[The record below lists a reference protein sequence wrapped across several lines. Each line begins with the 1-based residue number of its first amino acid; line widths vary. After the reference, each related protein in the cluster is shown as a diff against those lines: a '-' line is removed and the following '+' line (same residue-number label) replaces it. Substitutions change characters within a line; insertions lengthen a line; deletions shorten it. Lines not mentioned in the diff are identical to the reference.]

1 LKSKNKEFSIKFW
14 IIRKVIENPLKS
26 ILFPLAFTSIFG
38 LGMTFIV
45 VDDDMLAMLP
55 NNMSSKLSWDAVQDE
70 FGSTESIFIAFG
82 NKDKTIF
89 NKSSFS
95 DLWKLT
101 NELESRPEIKK
112 ITSLSNLPKIE
123 NVDGFL
129 EVHSL
134 QPSEELDD
142 IQINGIKKYV
152 YNNQSI
158 RARSISK
165 DGNYFNIM
173 VQPNDSIAHN
183 VVRDIVVEIGDSLL
197 SKNYEIHYGGTAY
210 ITGSVPGMIKNDIS
224 KLLGVGLVLMS
235 LILLVNIRDLFAVGM
250 IFSVIIQSLIV
261 MAGLMGWVVYLTGS
275 ENFYFTIINSS
286 MPIILLTIANSDGV
300 HVVTK
305 FFKEMRHNGNIK
317 KSIAKS
323 IDTLFVPIFLT
334 SVTTIAAFLT
344 LYFAPINQL
353 MGYGIC
359 LSAGILYA
367 FILSLTFLPAAM
379 SLKRWD
385 LNSKAISQN
394 GYLENI
400 ISKFGKLVISKP
412 KSILVVGMIIM
423 FIGTAGLSLLKVDV
437 NIANFFKEDTDFR
450 KSIDFIDQ
458 EMTGTM
464 DVRIRVEAPIKD
476 PNTLNE
482 MQEMQ
487 TLLNSNPKVT
497 TSYSIVDVVKQMHRI
512 LIDDNPEFE
521 IVPKDEKKVS
531 NLLMMYSM
539 SGDQDDLNTI
549 VDYNYKVGLITAL
562 SRVMSTEEIIQFV
575 KKIEDQVYDFKHIS
589 NASITGMAIVIRD
602 LIYLVIESS
611 VISIF
616 SSVILICLITS
627 IFFKNFSWGFL
638 SIVPLVTAVLIN
650 FGFMGIAGIHLSHVT
665 ALLSS
670 VIIGVGV
677 DFSIHYIYQYR
688 RLIKDKVRNGI
699 SNKVINEV
707 GYPIVLDAASNMSF
721 GALLFSTFIPVQYVG
736 GLMVFAMFSTAFGT
750 LTLLAASVELLKTS
764 YSK

>member
-1 LKSKNKEFSIKFW
+1 
-14 IIRKVIENPLKS
+14 
-26 ILFPLAFTSIFG
+26 
-38 LGMTFIV
+38 MTFIV

-89 NKSSFS
+89 NKSTFS
-95 DLWKLT
+95 YLWKLT
-101 NELESRPEIKK
+101 NELESQPEIKK
-112 ITSLSNLPKIE
+112 VTSLSNLPKIE
-123 NVDGFL
+123 NVDDFL

-134 QPSEELDD
+134 QPSEELDA
-142 IQINGIKKYV
+142 IQINEIKKYL
-152 YNNQSI
+152 YDNQSI

-165 DGNYFNIM
+165 DGDYFNIM

-183 VVRDIVVEIGDSLL
+183 IVRDIVVEIGDSLL

-305 FFKEMRHNGNIK
+305 FFKEMRGSGDTK

-323 IDTLFVPIFLT
+323 IDTLFAPIFLT
-334 SVTTIAAFLT
+334 SITTIAAFLA

-379 SLKRWD
+379 SLKKWN
-385 LNSKAISQN
+385 LNSNAISQN
-394 GYLENI
+394 GHLENI
-400 ISKFGKLVISKP
+400 IAKFGKLVISKP
-412 KSILVVGMIIM
+412 KLILVVGMIIM
-423 FIGTAGLSLLKVDV
+423 FVGTAGLSALKVDV
-437 NIANFFKEDTDFR
+437 NIANFFKEGTDFR
-450 KSIDFIDQ
+450 NSIDFIDQ

-464 DVRIRVEAPIKD
+464 DVRIRVEAPVKD

-482 MQEMQ
+482 IQNMQK
-487 TLLNSNPKVT
+487 LLNSNPKVT

-512 LIDDNPEFE
+512 FMDDNPEFE

-531 NLLMMYSM
+531 NLLMMYSI

-575 KKIEDQVYDFKHIS
+575 KKIEDQVFSFKHIS
-589 NASITGMAIVIRD
+589 NTSITGMAIVIRD

-611 VISIF
+611 IISIF
-616 SSVILICLITS
+616 SSIILICLITS

-638 SIVPLVTAVLIN
+638 SIVPLVAAILIN

-688 RLIKDKVRNGI
+688 RLIKDKFRNGI

>member
-1 LKSKNKEFSIKFW
+1 
-14 IIRKVIENPLKS
+14 
-26 ILFPLAFTSIFG
+26 
-38 LGMTFIV
+38 MTFIV

-82 NKDKTIF
+82 YKDKTIF

-531 NLLMMYSM
+531 NLLMMYSI

>member
-1 LKSKNKEFSIKFW
+1 
-14 IIRKVIENPLKS
+14 
-26 ILFPLAFTSIFG
+26 
-38 LGMTFIV
+38 MTFIV

-531 NLLMMYSM
+531 NLLMMYSI

-688 RLIKDKVRNGI
+688 RLIKDKVRNRI

>member
-1 LKSKNKEFSIKFW
+1 
-14 IIRKVIENPLKS
+14 
-26 ILFPLAFTSIFG
+26 
-38 LGMTFIV
+38 MTFIV

-367 FILSLTFLPAAM
+367 FILSLTFLPAAL
-379 SLKRWD
+379 SIKKWN
-385 LNSKAISQN
+385 LNSNAILQN
-394 GYLENI
+394 GHLENI

-531 NLLMMYSM
+531 NLLMMYSI

-688 RLIKDKVRNGI
+688 RLIKDKVRNRI

>member
-1 LKSKNKEFSIKFW
+1 
-14 IIRKVIENPLKS
+14 
-26 ILFPLAFTSIFG
+26 
-38 LGMTFIV
+38 MTFIV

-82 NKDKTIF
+82 YKDKTIF

-531 NLLMMYSM
+531 NLLMMYSI
-539 SGDQDDLNTI
+539 SGNQDDLNTI

-562 SRVMSTEEIIQFV
+562 SRVMSTEEIIEFV
-575 KKIEDQVYDFKHIS
+575 RKIEDQVYNFKHIS

-638 SIVPLVTAVLIN
+638 SIVPLVGAVLIN

>member
-14 IIRKVIENPLKS
+14 ITRKVIENPLKS

-531 NLLMMYSM
+531 NLLMMYSI

-688 RLIKDKVRNGI
+688 RLIKDKVRNRI

>member
-14 IIRKVIENPLKS
+14 ITRKVIENPLKS

-531 NLLMMYSM
+531 NLLMMYSI

>member
-1 LKSKNKEFSIKFW
+1 MKSKNKEFSIKFW
-14 IIRKVIENPLKS
+14 ITRKVIENPLKS

-82 NKDKTIF
+82 YKDKTIF

-531 NLLMMYSM
+531 NLLMMYSI

-688 RLIKDKVRNGI
+688 RLINDKVRNGI

>member
-1 LKSKNKEFSIKFW
+1 
-14 IIRKVIENPLKS
+14 
-26 ILFPLAFTSIFG
+26 
-38 LGMTFIV
+38 MTFIV

-82 NKDKTIF
+82 IKDKTIF

-101 NELESRPEIKK
+101 NELESRPGIKK
-112 ITSLSNLPKIE
+112 VTSLSNLPKIE
-123 NVDGFL
+123 NVDDFL

-134 QPSEELDD
+134 QPSEELDA
-142 IQINGIKKYV
+142 IQINEIKKYV

-165 DGNYFNIM
+165 DGDYFNIM

-305 FFKEMRHNGNIK
+305 FFKEMRRCGNTK

-323 IDTLFVPIFLT
+323 IDILFVPIFLT
-334 SVTTIAAFLT
+334 SITTIAAFLA

-353 MGYGIC
+353 MGYGVC

-379 SLKRWD
+379 SLKKWN
-385 LNSKAISQN
+385 LNSNAISQN
-394 GYLENI
+394 GHLENI
-400 ISKFGKLVISKP
+400 IAKFGKLVISKP
-412 KSILVVGMIIM
+412 KLILVVGMIIM
-423 FIGTAGLSLLKVDV
+423 FVGTAGLSALKVDV
-437 NIANFFKEDTDFR
+437 NIANFFKEGTDFR

-482 MQEMQ
+482 IQEMQ
-487 TLLNSNPKVT
+487 KLLNSNPKVT

-512 LIDDNPEFE
+512 FMDDNPEFE

-531 NLLMMYSM
+531 NLLMMYSI

-549 VDYNYKVGLITAL
+549 ADYNYKVGLITAL

-575 KKIEDQVYDFKHIS
+575 KKIEDQVYNFKHIS
-589 NASITGMAIVIRD
+589 NTSITGMAIVIRD

-611 VISIF
+611 LISIF
-616 SSVILICLITS
+616 SSIILICLITS

-688 RLIKDKVRNGI
+688 RLIKDKFRNGI

>member
-1 LKSKNKEFSIKFW
+1 
-14 IIRKVIENPLKS
+14 
-26 ILFPLAFTSIFG
+26 
-38 LGMTFIV
+38 MTFIV

-82 NKDKTIF
+82 NTDKTIF

-101 NELESRPEIKK
+101 NELESQPEIKK
-112 ITSLSNLPKIE
+112 VTSLSNLPKIE
-123 NVDGFL
+123 NVDDFL

-134 QPSEELDD
+134 QPSEELDA
-142 IQINGIKKYV
+142 IQINEIKKYL
-152 YNNQSI
+152 YDNQSI

-165 DGNYFNIM
+165 DGDYFNIM

-305 FFKEMRHNGNIK
+305 FFKEMRGSGNTK

-323 IDTLFVPIFLT
+323 IDTLFAPIFLT
-334 SVTTIAAFLT
+334 SITTIAAFLA

-379 SLKRWD
+379 SLKKWN
-385 LNSKAISQN
+385 LNSNAISQN
-394 GYLENI
+394 GHLENI
-400 ISKFGKLVISKP
+400 IAKFGKLVISKP
-412 KSILVVGMIIM
+412 KLILVVGMIIM
-423 FIGTAGLSLLKVDV
+423 FVGTAGLSALKVDV
-437 NIANFFKEDTDFR
+437 NIANFFKEGTDFR
-450 KSIDFIDQ
+450 NSIDFIDQ

-464 DVRIRVEAPIKD
+464 DVRIRVEAPVKD

-482 MQEMQ
+482 IQNMQKV
-487 TLLNSNPKVT
+487 LNSNPKVT

-512 LIDDNPEFE
+512 FMDDNPEFE

-531 NLLMMYSM
+531 NLLMMYSI

-575 KKIEDQVYDFKHIS
+575 KKIEDQVYSFKHIS
-589 NASITGMAIVIRD
+589 NTSITGMAIVIRD

-611 VISIF
+611 IISIF
-616 SSVILICLITS
+616 SSIILICLITS

-688 RLIKDKVRNGI
+688 RLLKDKVRNGT

>member
-1 LKSKNKEFSIKFW
+1 LTSKNKEFSIKFW
-14 IIRKVIENPLKS
+14 ITKKVIENPLKS

-82 NKDKTIF
+82 IKDKTIF

-101 NELESRPEIKK
+101 NELESRPGIKK
-112 ITSLSNLPKIE
+112 VTSLSNLPKIE
-123 NVDGFL
+123 NVDDFL

-134 QPSEELDD
+134 QPSEELDA
-142 IQINGIKKYV
+142 IQINEIKKYV

-165 DGNYFNIM
+165 DGDYFNIM

-305 FFKEMRHNGNIK
+305 FFKEMRRCGNTK

-323 IDTLFVPIFLT
+323 IDILFVPIFLT
-334 SVTTIAAFLT
+334 SITTIAAFLA

-353 MGYGIC
+353 MGYGVC

-379 SLKRWD
+379 SLKKWN
-385 LNSKAISQN
+385 LNSNAISQN
-394 GYLENI
+394 GHLENI
-400 ISKFGKLVISKP
+400 IAKFGKLVISKP
-412 KSILVVGMIIM
+412 KLILVVGMIIM
-423 FIGTAGLSLLKVDV
+423 FVGTAGLSALKVDV
-437 NIANFFKEDTDFR
+437 NIANFFKEGTDFR

-482 MQEMQ
+482 IQEMQ
-487 TLLNSNPKVT
+487 KLLNSNPKVT

-512 LIDDNPEFE
+512 FMDDNPEFE
-521 IVPKDEKKVS
+521 TVPKDEKKVS
-531 NLLMMYSM
+531 NLLMMYSI

-549 VDYNYKVGLITAL
+549 ADYNYKVGLITAL

-575 KKIEDQVYDFKHIS
+575 KKIEDQVYNFKHIS
-589 NASITGMAIVIRD
+589 NTSITGMAIVIRD

-611 VISIF
+611 LISIF
-616 SSVILICLITS
+616 SSIILICLITS

-677 DFSIHYIYQYR
+677 DFSIHYVYQYR

>member
-1 LKSKNKEFSIKFW
+1 
-14 IIRKVIENPLKS
+14 
-26 ILFPLAFTSIFG
+26 
-38 LGMTFIV
+38 MTFIV

-521 IVPKDEKKVS
+521 IVPKHEKKVS
-531 NLLMMYSM
+531 NLLMMYSI

>member
-1 LKSKNKEFSIKFW
+1 
-14 IIRKVIENPLKS
+14 
-26 ILFPLAFTSIFG
+26 
-38 LGMTFIV
+38 MTFIV

-482 MQEMQ
+482 MQDMQ

-531 NLLMMYSM
+531 NLLMMYSI

>member
-1 LKSKNKEFSIKFW
+1 
-14 IIRKVIENPLKS
+14 
-26 ILFPLAFTSIFG
+26 
-38 LGMTFIV
+38 MTFIV

-82 NKDKTIF
+82 NTDKTIF

-101 NELESRPEIKK
+101 NELESQPEIKK
-112 ITSLSNLPKIE
+112 VTSLSNLPKIE
-123 NVDGFL
+123 NVDDFL

-134 QPSEELDD
+134 QPSEELDA
-142 IQINGIKKYV
+142 IQINEIKKYL
-152 YNNQSI
+152 YDNQSI

-165 DGNYFNIM
+165 DGDYFNIM

-183 VVRDIVVEIGDSLL
+183 VVRDIIVEIGDSLL

-305 FFKEMRHNGNIK
+305 FFKEMRGSGNTK

-323 IDTLFVPIFLT
+323 IDTLFAPIFLT
-334 SVTTIAAFLT
+334 SITTIAAFLA

-379 SLKRWD
+379 SLKKWN
-385 LNSKAISQN
+385 LNSNAISQN
-394 GYLENI
+394 GHLENI
-400 ISKFGKLVISKP
+400 IAKFGKLVISKP
-412 KSILVVGMIIM
+412 KLILVVGMIIM
-423 FIGTAGLSLLKVDV
+423 FVGTAGLSALKVDV
-437 NIANFFKEDTDFR
+437 NIANFFKEGTDFR
-450 KSIDFIDQ
+450 NSIDFIDQ

-464 DVRIRVEAPIKD
+464 DVRIRVEAPVKD

-482 MQEMQ
+482 IQNMQKV
-487 TLLNSNPKVT
+487 LNSNPKVT

-512 LIDDNPEFE
+512 FMDDNPEFE

-531 NLLMMYSM
+531 NLLMMYSI

-575 KKIEDQVYDFKHIS
+575 KKIEDQVYSFKHIS
-589 NASITGMAIVIRD
+589 NTSITGMAIVIRD

-611 VISIF
+611 IISIF
-616 SSVILICLITS
+616 SSIILICLIAS

-638 SIVPLVTAVLIN
+638 SIVPLVAAVLIN

-688 RLIKDKVRNGI
+688 RLLKDKVRNGT

>member
-14 IIRKVIENPLKS
+14 ITRKVIENPLKS

-82 NKDKTIF
+82 YKDKTIF

-531 NLLMMYSM
+531 NLLMMYSI

-688 RLIKDKVRNGI
+688 RLIKDKVRNRI

>member
-1 LKSKNKEFSIKFW
+1 
-14 IIRKVIENPLKS
+14 
-26 ILFPLAFTSIFG
+26 
-38 LGMTFIV
+38 
-45 VDDDMLAMLP
+45 
-55 NNMSSKLSWDAVQDE
+55 
-70 FGSTESIFIAFG
+70 
-82 NKDKTIF
+82 
-89 NKSSFS
+89 
-95 DLWKLT
+95 
-101 NELESRPEIKK
+101 
-112 ITSLSNLPKIE
+112 
-123 NVDGFL
+123 
-129 EVHSL
+129 
-134 QPSEELDD
+134 
-142 IQINGIKKYV
+142 
-152 YNNQSI
+152 
-158 RARSISK
+158 
-165 DGNYFNIM
+165 M

-183 VVRDIVVEIGDSLL
+183 VVRDIIVEIGDSLL

-305 FFKEMRHNGNIK
+305 FFKEMRGSGNTK

-323 IDTLFVPIFLT
+323 IDTLFAPIFLT
-334 SVTTIAAFLT
+334 SITTIAAFLA

-367 FILSLTFLPAAM
+367 FILSLTFLPAAL
-379 SLKRWD
+379 SIKKWN
-385 LNSKAISQN
+385 LNSNAISQN
-394 GYLENI
+394 GHLENI
-400 ISKFGKLVISKP
+400 IAKFGKLVISKP
-412 KSILVVGMIIM
+412 KLILVVGMTIM
-423 FIGTAGLSLLKVDV
+423 FVGTAGLSALKVDV
-437 NIANFFKEDTDFR
+437 NIANFFKEGTEFR
-450 KSIDFIDQ
+450 NSIDFIDQ

-464 DVRIRVEAPIKD
+464 DVRIRVEAPVKD
-476 PNTLNE
+476 PKTLNE
-482 MQEMQ
+482 IQDMQK
-487 TLLNSNPKVT
+487 LLNSNPKVT

-512 LIDDNPEFE
+512 FMDDNPEFE

-531 NLLMMYSM
+531 NLLMMYSI

-575 KKIEDQVYDFKHIS
+575 KKIEDQVYNFKHIS

-611 VISIF
+611 IISIF
-616 SSVILICLITS
+616 SSIILICLITS

-638 SIVPLVTAVLIN
+638 SIVPLVGAVLIN

-688 RLIKDKVRNGI
+688 RLLKDKVRDGT

>member
-1 LKSKNKEFSIKFW
+1 
-14 IIRKVIENPLKS
+14 
-26 ILFPLAFTSIFG
+26 
-38 LGMTFIV
+38 MTFIV

-55 NNMSSKLSWDAVQDE
+55 DNMSSKLSWDAVQNE

-101 NELESRPEIKK
+101 NALESRAEIEKV
-112 ITSLSNLPKIE
+112 TSIANLPKIE
-123 NVDGFL
+123 NVDDFL

-134 QPSEELDD
+134 QPSEEIDD
-142 IQINGIKKYV
+142 IQINEIKKYV

-165 DGNYFNIM
+165 DGDYFNIM

-197 SKNYEIHYGGTAY
+197 SKNYEIYYGGTAY

-224 KLLGVGLVLMS
+224 KLIGVGLVLMS

-334 SVTTIAAFLT
+334 SVTTIAAFLA

-423 FIGTAGLSLLKVDV
+423 FIGTAGLSALKVDV
-437 NIANFFKEDTDFR
+437 NIANFFKEGTDFR
-450 KSIDFIDQ
+450 NSIDFIDQ

-464 DVRIRVEAPIKD
+464 DVRIRVEASIKD

-487 TLLNSNPKVT
+487 KLLNSNPEVT

-512 LIDDNPEFE
+512 FMDDNPEFE

-531 NLLMMYSM
+531 NLLMMYSI

-575 KKIEDQVYDFKHIS
+575 KKIEDQAYNFKHIS
-589 NASITGMAIVIRD
+589 NTSITGMAIVVRD

-611 VISIF
+611 IISIF
-616 SSVILICLITS
+616 SSIILICLITS
-627 IFFKNFSWGFL
+627 IFFKNFSWGLL

-688 RLIKDKVRNGI
+688 RLLKDKVRNGI

-764 YSK
+764 YSR

>member
-1 LKSKNKEFSIKFW
+1 
-14 IIRKVIENPLKS
+14 
-26 ILFPLAFTSIFG
+26 
-38 LGMTFIV
+38 MTFIV

-82 NKDKTIF
+82 YKDKTIF

-334 SVTTIAAFLT
+334 SVTTIAAFLA

-531 NLLMMYSM
+531 NLLMMYSI

-688 RLIKDKVRNGI
+688 RLIKDKVRNRI

>member
-1 LKSKNKEFSIKFW
+1 
-14 IIRKVIENPLKS
+14 
-26 ILFPLAFTSIFG
+26 
-38 LGMTFIV
+38 MTFIV

-82 NKDKTIF
+82 NTDKTIF

-101 NELESRPEIKK
+101 NELESQPEIKK
-112 ITSLSNLPKIE
+112 VTSLSNLPKIE
-123 NVDGFL
+123 NVDDFL

-134 QPSEELDD
+134 QPSEELDA
-142 IQINGIKKYV
+142 IQINEIKKYL
-152 YNNQSI
+152 YDNQSI

-165 DGNYFNIM
+165 DGDYFNIM

-305 FFKEMRHNGNIK
+305 FFKEMRGSGNTK

-323 IDTLFVPIFLT
+323 IDTLFAPIFLT
-334 SVTTIAAFLT
+334 SITTIAAFLA

-379 SLKRWD
+379 SLKKWN
-385 LNSKAISQN
+385 LNSNAISQN
-394 GYLENI
+394 GHLENI
-400 ISKFGKLVISKP
+400 IAKFGKLVISKP
-412 KSILVVGMIIM
+412 KLILVVGMIIM
-423 FIGTAGLSLLKVDV
+423 FVGTAGLSALKVDV
-437 NIANFFKEDTDFR
+437 NIANFFKEGTDFR
-450 KSIDFIDQ
+450 NSIDFIDQ

-482 MQEMQ
+482 IQEMQ
-487 TLLNSNPKVT
+487 KLLNSNPKVT

-512 LIDDNPEFE
+512 FMDDSPEFE

-531 NLLMMYSM
+531 NLLMMYSI

-575 KKIEDQVYDFKHIS
+575 KKIEDQVYNFKHIS

-611 VISIF
+611 IISIF
-616 SSVILICLITS
+616 SSIILICLITS

-638 SIVPLVTAVLIN
+638 SIVPLVGAVLIN

-688 RLIKDKVRNGI
+688 RLLKDKVRNGT

>member
-1 LKSKNKEFSIKFW
+1 
-14 IIRKVIENPLKS
+14 
-26 ILFPLAFTSIFG
+26 
-38 LGMTFIV
+38 MTFIV

-89 NKSSFS
+89 NKSTFS

-101 NELESRPEIKK
+101 NELESQPEIKK
-112 ITSLSNLPKIE
+112 VTSLSNLPKIE
-123 NVDGFL
+123 NVDDFL

-142 IQINGIKKYV
+142 LQINEIKKYV

-165 DGNYFNIM
+165 DGDYFNIM

-183 VVRDIVVEIGDSLL
+183 IVRDIVVEIGDSLL

-305 FFKEMRHNGNIK
+305 FFKEMRGSGNTK

-323 IDTLFVPIFLT
+323 IDTLFAPIFLT
-334 SVTTIAAFLT
+334 SITTIAAFLA

-379 SLKRWD
+379 LLKKWN
-385 LNSKAISQN
+385 LNSNAISQN
-394 GYLENI
+394 GHLENI
-400 ISKFGKLVISKP
+400 IAKFGKLVISKP
-412 KSILVVGMIIM
+412 KLILVVGMIIM
-423 FIGTAGLSLLKVDV
+423 FVGAAGLSALKVDV
-437 NIANFFKEDTDFR
+437 NIANFFKEGTDFR
-450 KSIDFIDQ
+450 NSIDFIDQ

-464 DVRIRVEAPIKD
+464 DVRIRVEAPVKD

-482 MQEMQ
+482 IQNMQK
-487 TLLNSNPKVT
+487 LLNSNPKVT

-512 LIDDNPEFE
+512 FMDDSPEFE
-521 IVPKDEKKVS
+521 IIPKDEKKVS
-531 NLLMMYSM
+531 NLLMMYSI

-575 KKIEDQVYDFKHIS
+575 KKIEDQVYNFKHIS

-611 VISIF
+611 IISIF
-616 SSVILICLITS
+616 SSIILICLITS

-638 SIVPLVTAVLIN
+638 SIVPLVGAVLIN

-688 RLIKDKVRNGI
+688 RLLKDKVRNGT

>member
-1 LKSKNKEFSIKFW
+1 
-14 IIRKVIENPLKS
+14 
-26 ILFPLAFTSIFG
+26 
-38 LGMTFIV
+38 MTFIV

-82 NKDKTIF
+82 IKDKTIF

-101 NELESRPEIKK
+101 NELESRPGIKK
-112 ITSLSNLPKIE
+112 VTSLSNLPKIE
-123 NVDGFL
+123 NVVDFL

-134 QPSEELDD
+134 QPSEELDA
-142 IQINGIKKYV
+142 IQINEIKKYV

-165 DGNYFNIM
+165 DGDYFNIM

-305 FFKEMRHNGNIK
+305 FFKEMRRCGNTK

-323 IDTLFVPIFLT
+323 IDILFVPIFLT
-334 SVTTIAAFLT
+334 SITTIAAFLA

-353 MGYGIC
+353 MGYGVC

-379 SLKRWD
+379 SLKKWN

-394 GYLENI
+394 GYLEDI

-412 KSILVVGMIIM
+412 KLILVVGMIIM
-423 FIGTAGLSLLKVDV
+423 FVGTAGLSALKVDV
-437 NIANFFKEDTDFR
+437 NIANFFKEGTDFR

-482 MQEMQ
+482 IQEMQ
-487 TLLNSNPKVT
+487 KLLNSNPKVT

-512 LIDDNPEFE
+512 FMDDNPEFE
-521 IVPKDEKKVS
+521 TVPKDEKKVS
-531 NLLMMYSM
+531 NLLMMYSI

-575 KKIEDQVYDFKHIS
+575 KKIEDQVYSFKHIS
-589 NASITGMAIVIRD
+589 NTSITGMAIVIRD

-611 VISIF
+611 LISIF
-616 SSVILICLITS
+616 SSIILICLITS

-677 DFSIHYIYQYR
+677 DFSIHYVYQYR

>member
-1 LKSKNKEFSIKFW
+1 
-14 IIRKVIENPLKS
+14 
-26 ILFPLAFTSIFG
+26 
-38 LGMTFIV
+38 MTFIV

-101 NELESRPEIKK
+101 NELESQPEIKK
-112 ITSLSNLPKIE
+112 VTSLSNLPKIE
-123 NVDGFL
+123 NVDDFL

-134 QPSEELDD
+134 QPSKELDT
-142 IQINGIKKYV
+142 IQINEIKKYV

-165 DGNYFNIM
+165 DGDYFNIM

-183 VVRDIVVEIGDSLL
+183 VVRDIIVEIGDSLL

-210 ITGSVPGMIKNDIS
+210 ITGSVPGMIKTDIS
-224 KLLGVGLVLMS
+224 KLLVVGLVLMS

-305 FFKEMRHNGNIK
+305 FFKEMRGSGNTK

-323 IDTLFVPIFLT
+323 IDTLFAPIFLT
-334 SVTTIAAFLT
+334 SITTIAAFLA

-367 FILSLTFLPAAM
+367 FILSLTFLPAAL
-379 SLKRWD
+379 SIKKWN
-385 LNSKAISQN
+385 LNSNAISQN
-394 GYLENI
+394 GHLENI
-400 ISKFGKLVISKP
+400 IAKFGKLVIAKP
-412 KSILVVGMIIM
+412 KLILVVGMIIM
-423 FIGTAGLSLLKVDV
+423 FVGTAGLSALKVDV
-437 NIANFFKEDTDFR
+437 NIANFFKEGTDFR
-450 KSIDFIDQ
+450 NSIDFIDQ

-464 DVRIRVEAPIKD
+464 DVRIRVEALVKD
-476 PNTLNE
+476 PKTLNE
-482 MQEMQ
+482 IQDMQK
-487 TLLNSNPKVT
+487 LLNSNPKVT

-512 LIDDNPEFE
+512 FMDDNPEFE

-531 NLLMMYSM
+531 NLLMMYSI

-575 KKIEDQVYDFKHIS
+575 KKIEDQVYSFKHIS
-589 NASITGMAIVIRD
+589 NTSITGMAIVIRD

-611 VISIF
+611 IISIF
-616 SSVILICLITS
+616 SSIILICLITS
-627 IFFKNFSWGFL
+627 MFFKNFSWGFF
-638 SIVPLVTAVLIN
+638 SIVPLVAAVLIN

-688 RLIKDKVRNGI
+688 RLIKDKFRNGI

-750 LTLLAASVELLKTS
+750 LTLLAASIELLKTS

>member
-1 LKSKNKEFSIKFW
+1 
-14 IIRKVIENPLKS
+14 
-26 ILFPLAFTSIFG
+26 
-38 LGMTFIV
+38 MTFIV
-45 VDDDMLAMLP
+45 IDDDMLAMLP

-89 NKSSFS
+89 NKSTFS

-101 NELESRPEIKK
+101 NELESQPEIKK
-112 ITSLSNLPKIE
+112 VTSLSNLPKIE
-123 NVDGFL
+123 NVDDFL

-142 IQINGIKKYV
+142 RQINEIKKYV

-165 DGNYFNIM
+165 DGDYFNIM

-183 VVRDIVVEIGDSLL
+183 IIRDIVVEIGDSLL

-305 FFKEMRHNGNIK
+305 FFKEMRGSGNTK
-317 KSIAKS
+317 KSVAKS
-323 IDTLFVPIFLT
+323 IDTLFAPIFLT
-334 SVTTIAAFLT
+334 SITTIAAFLA

-379 SLKRWD
+379 SLKKWN
-385 LNSKAISQN
+385 LNSNAISQN
-394 GYLENI
+394 GHLENI
-400 ISKFGKLVISKP
+400 IAKFGKLVISKP
-412 KSILVVGMIIM
+412 KLIFVVGMIIM
-423 FIGTAGLSLLKVDV
+423 FVGTAGLSALKVDV
-437 NIANFFKEDTDFR
+437 NIANFFKEGTDFR
-450 KSIDFIDQ
+450 NSIDFIDQ

-464 DVRIRVEAPIKD
+464 DVRIRVEAPVKD

-482 MQEMQ
+482 IQNMQK
-487 TLLNSNPKVT
+487 LLNSNPKVT

-512 LIDDNPEFE
+512 FMDDNPEFE

-531 NLLMMYSM
+531 NLLMMYSI

-575 KKIEDQVYDFKHIS
+575 KKIEDQVYNFKHIS

-611 VISIF
+611 IISIF
-616 SSVILICLITS
+616 SSIILICLITS

-638 SIVPLVTAVLIN
+638 SIVPIVSAVLIN

-688 RLIKDKVRNGI
+688 RLLKDKVINGT

>member
-82 NKDKTIF
+82 YKDKTIF

-531 NLLMMYSM
+531 NLLMMYSI

-688 RLIKDKVRNGI
+688 RLIKDKVRNRI

>member
-1 LKSKNKEFSIKFW
+1 
-14 IIRKVIENPLKS
+14 
-26 ILFPLAFTSIFG
+26 
-38 LGMTFIV
+38 MTFIV

-82 NKDKTIF
+82 YKDKTIF

-134 QPSEELDD
+134 QPSEGLDD

-531 NLLMMYSM
+531 NLLMMYSI

>member
-1 LKSKNKEFSIKFW
+1 
-14 IIRKVIENPLKS
+14 
-26 ILFPLAFTSIFG
+26 
-38 LGMTFIV
+38 MTFIV

-101 NELESRPEIKK
+101 NELESQPEIKK
-112 ITSLSNLPKIE
+112 VTSLSNLPKIE
-123 NVDGFL
+123 NVDDFL

-134 QPSEELDD
+134 QPSEELDA
-142 IQINGIKKYV
+142 IQINEIKKYL
-152 YNNQSI
+152 YDNQSI

-165 DGNYFNIM
+165 DGDYFNIM

-183 VVRDIVVEIGDSLL
+183 IVRDIVVEIGDSLL

-305 FFKEMRHNGNIK
+305 FFKEMRGSGNTK

-323 IDTLFVPIFLT
+323 IDTLFAPIFLT
-334 SVTTIAAFLT
+334 SITTIAAFLA

-379 SLKRWD
+379 SLKKWN
-385 LNSKAISQN
+385 LNSNAISQN
-394 GYLENI
+394 GHLENI
-400 ISKFGKLVISKP
+400 IAKFGKLVISKP
-412 KSILVVGMIIM
+412 KLILVVGMIIM
-423 FIGTAGLSLLKVDV
+423 FVGTAGLSALKVDV
-437 NIANFFKEDTDFR
+437 NIANFFKEGTDFR
-450 KSIDFIDQ
+450 NSIDFIDQ

-464 DVRIRVEAPIKD
+464 DVRIRVEAPVKD

-482 MQEMQ
+482 IQNMQK
-487 TLLNSNPKVT
+487 LLNSNPKVT

-512 LIDDNPEFE
+512 FMDDNPEFE

-531 NLLMMYSM
+531 NLLMMYSI

-575 KKIEDQVYDFKHIS
+575 KKIEDQVYSFKHIS
-589 NASITGMAIVIRD
+589 NTSITGMAIVIRD

-611 VISIF
+611 IISIF
-616 SSVILICLITS
+616 SSIILICLITS

-638 SIVPLVTAVLIN
+638 SIVPLVAAVLIN

-688 RLIKDKVRNGI
+688 RLLKDKVRNGT

>member
-1 LKSKNKEFSIKFW
+1 
-14 IIRKVIENPLKS
+14 
-26 ILFPLAFTSIFG
+26 
-38 LGMTFIV
+38 MTFIV

-89 NKSSFS
+89 NKSTFS

-101 NELESRPEIKK
+101 NELESQPEIKK
-112 ITSLSNLPKIE
+112 VTSLSNLPKIE
-123 NVDGFL
+123 NVDDFL

-142 IQINGIKKYV
+142 LQINEIKKYV

-165 DGNYFNIM
+165 DGDYFNIM

-197 SKNYEIHYGGTAY
+197 SKNYEIYYGGTAY

-224 KLLGVGLVLMS
+224 KLLGFGLVLMS

-305 FFKEMRHNGNIK
+305 FFKEMRGSGDTK
-317 KSIAKS
+317 KSITKS
-323 IDTLFVPIFLT
+323 IDNLFVPIFLT
-334 SVTTIAAFLT
+334 SITTITAFLA

-394 GYLENI
+394 GYLEDI

-423 FIGTAGLSLLKVDV
+423 FIGTAGLSALKVDV
-437 NIANFFKEDTDFR
+437 NIANFFKEGTDFR
-450 KSIDFIDQ
+450 NSIDFIDQ

-482 MQEMQ
+482 MQKMQ
-487 TLLNSNPKVT
+487 KLLNSNPKVT

-512 LIDDNPEFE
+512 FMDNNSEFE
-521 IVPKDEKKVS
+521 IVPEDEKKIS
-531 NLLMMYSM
+531 NLLMMYSI
-539 SGDQDDLNTI
+539 SGDQDDLNAI

-562 SRVMSTEEIIQFV
+562 SRVMSTEEIIEFV
-575 KKIEDQVYDFKHIS
+575 RKIEDQVYNFKYIS

-611 VISIF
+611 IISIF
-616 SSVILICLITS
+616 SSIILICIITS
-627 IFFKNFSWGFL
+627 MFFKNFSWGFL

-688 RLIKDKVRNGI
+688 RLLKDKVRNGT

-707 GYPIVLDAASNMSF
+707 GYPIVLDSASNMSF

-750 LTLLAASVELLKTS
+750 LTLLAASVELLKNS

>member
-1 LKSKNKEFSIKFW
+1 
-14 IIRKVIENPLKS
+14 
-26 ILFPLAFTSIFG
+26 
-38 LGMTFIV
+38 MTFIV

-82 NKDKTIF
+82 YKDKTIF

-512 LIDDNPEFE
+512 FMDDNPEFE
-521 IVPKDEKKVS
+521 TVPKDEKKVS
-531 NLLMMYSM
+531 NLLMMYSI

>member
-1 LKSKNKEFSIKFW
+1 
-14 IIRKVIENPLKS
+14 
-26 ILFPLAFTSIFG
+26 
-38 LGMTFIV
+38 MTFIV

-101 NELESRPEIKK
+101 NELESQPEIKK
-112 ITSLSNLPKIE
+112 VTSLSNLPKIE
-123 NVDGFL
+123 NVDDFL

-134 QPSEELDD
+134 QPSEELDA
-142 IQINGIKKYV
+142 IQINEIKKYV
-152 YNNQSI
+152 YDNQSI

-165 DGNYFNIM
+165 DGDYFNIM

-183 VVRDIVVEIGDSLL
+183 IVRDIVVEIGDSLL

-305 FFKEMRHNGNIK
+305 FFKEMRGSGNTK

-323 IDTLFVPIFLT
+323 IDTLFAPIFLT
-334 SVTTIAAFLT
+334 SITTIAAFLA

-379 SLKRWD
+379 SLKKWN
-385 LNSKAISQN
+385 LNSNAISQN
-394 GYLENI
+394 GHLENI
-400 ISKFGKLVISKP
+400 IAKFGKLVISKP
-412 KSILVVGMIIM
+412 KLILVVGMIIM
-423 FIGTAGLSLLKVDV
+423 FVGTAGLSALKVDV

-450 KSIDFIDQ
+450 NSIDFIDQ

-464 DVRIRVEAPIKD
+464 DVRIRVEAPVKD

-482 MQEMQ
+482 IQNMQK
-487 TLLNSNPKVT
+487 LLNSNPKVT

-512 LIDDNPEFE
+512 FMDDNPEFE

-531 NLLMMYSM
+531 NLLMMYSI

-575 KKIEDQVYDFKHIS
+575 KKIEDQVYSFKHIS
-589 NASITGMAIVIRD
+589 NTSITGMAIVIRD

-611 VISIF
+611 IISIF
-616 SSVILICLITS
+616 SSIILICLITS

-638 SIVPLVTAVLIN
+638 SIVPLVAAVLIN

-688 RLIKDKVRNGI
+688 RLLKDNVRNGT

-750 LTLLAASVELLKTS
+750 LTLLAASIELLKTS

>member
-1 LKSKNKEFSIKFW
+1 
-14 IIRKVIENPLKS
+14 
-26 ILFPLAFTSIFG
+26 
-38 LGMTFIV
+38 MTFIV

-82 NKDKTIF
+82 YKDKTIF

-531 NLLMMYSM
+531 NLLMMYSI

-575 KKIEDQVYDFKHIS
+575 KKIEDQLYDFKHIS

-688 RLIKDKVRNGI
+688 RLIKDKVRNRI

>member
-82 NKDKTIF
+82 YKDKTIF

-334 SVTTIAAFLT
+334 SVTTIAAFLA

-531 NLLMMYSM
+531 NLLMMYSI

>member
-1 LKSKNKEFSIKFW
+1 
-14 IIRKVIENPLKS
+14 
-26 ILFPLAFTSIFG
+26 
-38 LGMTFIV
+38 MTFIV

-82 NKDKTIF
+82 YKDKTIF

-531 NLLMMYSM
+531 NLLMMYSI

-688 RLIKDKVRNGI
+688 RLIKDKVRNRI

>member
-1 LKSKNKEFSIKFW
+1 
-14 IIRKVIENPLKS
+14 
-26 ILFPLAFTSIFG
+26 
-38 LGMTFIV
+38 MTFIV

-82 NKDKTIF
+82 NKDKSIF

-531 NLLMMYSM
+531 NLLMMYSI

>member
-14 IIRKVIENPLKS
+14 ITRKVIENPLKS

-531 NLLMMYSM
+531 NLLMMYSI

-575 KKIEDQVYDFKHIS
+575 KKIEEQVYDFKHIS

>member
-1 LKSKNKEFSIKFW
+1 MTSKNKEFSIKFW
-14 IIRKVIENPLKS
+14 ITKKVIENPLKS

-82 NKDKTIF
+82 IKDKTIF

-101 NELESRPEIKK
+101 NELESRPGIKK
-112 ITSLSNLPKIE
+112 VTSLSNLPKIE
-123 NVDGFL
+123 NIDDFL

-134 QPSEELDD
+134 QPSEELDA
-142 IQINGIKKYV
+142 IQINEIKKYV

-165 DGNYFNIM
+165 DGDYFNIM

-305 FFKEMRHNGNIK
+305 FFKEMRRCGNTK

-323 IDTLFVPIFLT
+323 IDILFVPIFLT
-334 SVTTIAAFLT
+334 SITTIAAFLA

-353 MGYGIC
+353 MGYGVC

-379 SLKRWD
+379 SLKKWN
-385 LNSKAISQN
+385 LNSNAISQN
-394 GYLENI
+394 GHLENI
-400 ISKFGKLVISKP
+400 IAKFGKLVISKP
-412 KSILVVGMIIM
+412 KLILVVGMIIM
-423 FIGTAGLSLLKVDV
+423 FVGTAGLSALKVDV
-437 NIANFFKEDTDFR
+437 NIANFFKEGTDFR

-482 MQEMQ
+482 IQEMQ
-487 TLLNSNPKVT
+487 KLLNSNPKVT

-512 LIDDNPEFE
+512 FMDDNPEFE
-521 IVPKDEKKVS
+521 TVPKDEKKVS
-531 NLLMMYSM
+531 NLLMMYSI

-549 VDYNYKVGLITAL
+549 ADYNYKVGLITAL

-575 KKIEDQVYDFKHIS
+575 KKIEDQVYNFKHIS
-589 NASITGMAIVIRD
+589 NTSITGMAIVIRD

-611 VISIF
+611 LISIF
-616 SSVILICLITS
+616 SSIILICLITS

-677 DFSIHYIYQYR
+677 DFSIHYVYQYR

>member
-1 LKSKNKEFSIKFW
+1 
-14 IIRKVIENPLKS
+14 
-26 ILFPLAFTSIFG
+26 
-38 LGMTFIV
+38 MTFIV

-82 NKDKTIF
+82 YKDKTIF

-531 NLLMMYSM
+531 NLLMMYSI

-677 DFSIHYIYQYR
+677 DFSIHYVYQYR